1 MGEKR
6 AFPRYAIDKQ
16 LNGRYFLEGVD
27 KRWEECIILNI
38 SHIGICVRF
47 QTKEAIDLGTTISL
61 EIEIPEESKPLNV
74 KGVLKWIW
82 ETGSVHE
89 GGVELSSLLEESEW
103 LKLIHFMSQSFL
115 ER

>member
-82 ETGSVHE
+82 KTGSVHE

-103 LKLIHFMSQSFL
+103 LKLIHFMS
-115 ER
+115 

>member
-103 LKLIHFMSQSFL
+103 LKLIHFMS
-115 ER
+115 

>member
-16 LNGRYFLEGVD
+16 LKGRYFLEGVD

-61 EIEIPEESKPLNV
+61 EIEIPEESKPINV

-82 ETGSVHE
+82 GTGNVHE

-103 LKLIHFMSQSFL
+103 LKLIHFMS
-115 ER
+115 

>member
-47 QTKEAIDLGTTISL
+47 QTNEAIDLGTTISL

-82 ETGSVHE
+82 ETGSFHE

-103 LKLIHFMSQSFL
+103 LKLIHFMS
-115 ER
+115 